1 MKYIIIVVII
11 IIIKMLF
18 LFIYFYFEQYLFG
31 GAQFSWIEWGPDEKK
46 KTTQKTITD
55 KKNWNN

>member
-18 LFIYFYFEQYLFG
+18 LFIYFYFEQYLFR
-31 GAQFSWIEWGPDEKK
+31 GAQFSEAGLNGVLMKRKK
-46 KTTQKTITD
+46 QH
-55 KKNWNN
+55 KKQ